1 MSKQNYYRHP
11 QALVESTNIGDGTR
25 VWAFAH
31 VMEDAVVGQHCNLC
45 DHVFVEAH
53 AQIGN
58 HVTIKN
64 GVSVWDG
71 VVLEDNVFVGP
82 NAVFTNDMNP
92 RATVRKSRNEFL
104 PTIVREGASIGAN
117 ATIVCGNTI
126 GRHAFIGAGA
136 VVTRDVEDYAMM
148 VGSPARKIGYMCACG
163 QKIKQGIACPC
174 GHKMQTA
181 SEQANESGL
190 KSKDNKQVKSSS
202 AGKR

>member
-11 QALVESTNIGDGTR
+11 QALVESSSVGDGTR
-25 VWAFAH
+25 IWAFAH
-31 VMEDAVVGQHCNLC
+31 VMEGAVVGQGCNLG
-45 DHVFVEAH
+45 DHAFVEAH

-64 GVSVWDG
+64 GVSIWDG

-82 NAVFTNDMNP
+82 NAAFTNDMNP

-104 PTIVREGASIGAN
+104 PTLVREGASIGAN

-126 GRHAFIGAGA
+126 GRYAFIGAGA
-136 VVTRDVEDYAMM
+136 VVTRDVEDYAIV

-163 QKIKQGIACPC
+163 QKIKQGTDCSC
-174 GHKMQTA
+174 GHKMQTVAAREA
-181 SEQANESGL
+181 SS
-190 KSKDNKQVKSSS
+190 KSKGNKQAKSSS

>member
-11 QALVESTNIGDGTR
+11 QALVESSSIGDGTR
-25 VWAFAH
+25 IWAFAH

-45 DHVFVEAH
+45 DHVFVESH

-163 QKIKQGIACPC
+163 QKIKPGVDCAC
-174 GHKMQTA
+174 GHKMESNAVA
-181 SEQANESGL
+181 SKNNG
-190 KSKDNKQVKSSS
+190 DKQVKSSS